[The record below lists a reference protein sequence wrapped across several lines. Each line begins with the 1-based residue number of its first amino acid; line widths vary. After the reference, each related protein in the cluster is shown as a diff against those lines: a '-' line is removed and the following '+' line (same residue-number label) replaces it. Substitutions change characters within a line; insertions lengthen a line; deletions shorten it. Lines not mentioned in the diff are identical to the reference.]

1 MNERMNNLR
10 RSTMNKLEDE
20 QKNELKGK
28 RFLLLRNE
36 ESLSS
41 EAADDLKKLRFQF
54 KDIGTASM
62 VKEDLRNIYKLAD
75 T

>member
-62 VKEDLRNIYKLAD
+62 VKEDLRNLYKLAD